1 MMKQMK
7 QLLLAGLL
15 CVSLAFIAYST
26 AAGAET
32 AAAVTLRLEKTEGT
46 VTLQNKSGKNL
57 SILDSMK
64 LFNGYELATAL
75 KSYAY
80 ISLDA
85 AKAAKLDA
93 GSRAEVRESG
103 KKLGIHVEKGSL
115 FFNVTA
121 PLAADESLNIRTS
134 TMIIGIRGT
143 AGWIRVLSAG
153 SAEVYVLSGHVTVVC
168 YDPLTGETK
177 SQTVYAGECAVSSVR
192 EGSEGSERP
201 EGPEARR
208 LGEAVEIDKH
218 MFAERDIP
226 GYVAAEIEK
235 DPALRDKIAGETGL
249 SVPLIVGEVSNKLAA
264 GNLAA
269 EEAQAL
275 LNAALEALNNNK
287 NVVLLFEGSADPAGE
302 SGEGGMRSGTPTEP
316 GAAPTPADS
325 APTPTPAPAV
335 PWIGGTYTLPEGSY
349 TAAQVTNYF
358 RQYDAVV
365 IPSGADARILQGE
378 TLTVPKAAPG
388 ATGGALVNQGSIW
401 GGGALRSVSGATF
414 ENVGVIGAGLD
425 LVNDGGVMNLGGEV
439 SANSLT
445 NVDGTVR
452 IETVNPNGSVS
463 LSGPL
468 TVNGGAV
475 TLASR
480 LASDTYSPDTYS
492 YSGPAVVVNGG
503 TFNLTGGSGGSI
515 NGFLVIN
522 GGTANLGQE
531 TAILPGSGYTGGMA
545 VVNGGLLRLDGCE
558 INGTGASPAV
568 TIGAGGTFRMSSGG
582 VFGLG
587 APAIDNTAG
596 GTAVY
601 TGGDIVS
608 DAPPVINGPILDAP
622 GGSPVHPG
630 RVGQR

>member
-1 MMKQMK
+1 MKQMK

-15 CVSLAFIAYST
+15 CVSLPFTAYST

-32 AAAVTLRLEKTEGT
+32 ATAVTLRLEKTEGA
-46 VTLQNKSGKNL
+46 VSLQNKSGKNL

-64 LFNGYELATAL
+64 LFNGYELSTARR
-75 KSYAY
+75 SYAY

-93 GSRAEVRESG
+93 SSEAEVRESG

-143 AGWIRVLSAG
+143 AGWIRVLNAG

-168 YDPLTGETK
+168 YDPLTGEIK
-177 SQTVYAGECAVSSVR
+177 SQTVYAGECAVSSV
-192 EGSEGSERP
+192 P

-208 LGEAVEIDKH
+208 PGEAVEINKH
-218 MFAERDIP
+218 MFTERDIP

-235 DPALRDKIAGETGL
+235 DPALRDRIASETGL
-249 SVPLIVGEVSNKLAA
+249 SLPLVIGEVNDKLAA
-264 GNLAA
+264 DNLAA

-275 LNAALEALNNNK
+275 LNAVLAALGNNK
-287 NVVLLFEGSADPAGE
+287 NVVPLFEGSADLVGENEIGGIRPPA
-302 SGEGGMRSGTPTEP
+302 PTEP
-316 GAAPTPADS
+316 GS
-325 APTPTPAPAV
+325 APTPSPPTAPAPSPSPAPTAV
-335 PWIGGTYTLPEGSY
+335 PWIGGTYVLPEGSY

-358 RQYDAVV
+358 RQYETV
-365 IPSGADARILQGE
+365 IIPDSADARIPQGE

-388 ATGGALVNQGSIW
+388 VTGGALVNQGSIW
-401 GGGALRSVSGATF
+401 GGGALLNVSGATF

-425 LVNDGGVMNLGGEV
+425 LINDGGVMNLGGEV

-445 NVDGTVR
+445 NVSGTVR
-452 IETVNPNGSVS
+452 IGATNSNGSVS

-468 TVNGGAV
+468 TVNGGTA
-475 TLASR
+475 TLVSR
-480 LASDTYSPDTYS
+480 LTSDTYSSDTYS
-492 YSGPAVVVNGG
+492 YSGAAVVVNGG
-503 TFNLTGGSGGSI
+503 TFDLTGGSGGSI
-515 NGFLVIN
+515 DGFLIIN
-522 GGTANLGQE
+522 GGTANLGQG
-531 TAILPGSGYTGGMA
+531 TVIVPGSGYTGGMA

-568 TIGAGGTFRMSSGG
+568 IIGAGGTFSMSSGG
-582 VFGLG
+582 VFGFG

-608 DAPPVINGPILDAP
+608 DAQPVINGPILDAA
-622 GGSPVHPG
+622 GGGPVNPG
-630 RVGQR
+630 RVGQH